1 MNDSYE
7 LVIFSISNTQP
18 TVQPDYEFFFICM
31 TEFMF
36 YPCFQWTGL
45 FEIIN
50 KETWMNVKVK
60 NGMFLIAINEILK
73 VQ

>member
-1 MNDSYE
+1 
-7 LVIFSISNTQP
+7 
-18 TVQPDYEFFFICM
+18 
-31 TEFMF
+31 MF